1 MRAASVSSLE
11 GRLYRAALSLCPGGF
26 RREHGH
32 EMVLDFDEAH
42 REAAADGEGALWV
55 FRLAMAIDLVRAFGT
70 QWFRTGVPAIG
81 LVSILITLALAE
93 GIATVARRA
102 TIFIPADAAEDEIL
116 GVLFLFL
123 AVISVMLIAMT
134 IVLTQWVN
142 RPRRRGRR

>member
-1 MRAASVSSLE
+1 MPSAPLSSLE
-11 GRLYRAALSLCPGGF
+11 ARLYRAALSLCPVRF
-26 RREHGH
+26 RREHGD

-42 REAAADGEGALWV
+42 REAAASGEGALWML
-55 FRLAMAIDLVRAFGT
+55 RLAMAVDLVRTFGV
-70 QWFRTGVPAIG
+70 QWVRTGFPIIG

-102 TIFIPADAAEDEIL
+102 TIYMPADVAQEEIL
-116 GVLFLFL
+116 GVVLL
-123 AVISVMLIAMT
+123 AVISVLLIAMT